1 VGMCQRIRQEV
12 LGRLQCTA
20 RASAPHL
27 LFVRVGKG
35 RGLRIAG
42 GARTEHR
49 AYVGA
54 ELAHARLGVCPR
66 QALRLQQLRG
76 PDARGSL
83 WALEVTRQWATA
95 GAAAQAGSVC
105 WPCRHA
111 AGELCQGGARRAR
124 GGHLRQLGDE
134 PHGVLLAPGA
144 LPPRLPLRSAG
155 PRVPALLAGAP
166 AERGTRSPAAAE
178 AAAPVRVSA
187 GAALVVAVGGRAAS
201 AAAAAARIAS
211 NGRRA
216 VLGGPAAAR
225 AAAARPARTPVGR
238 GPAVLR
244 ARAAA
249 AAALRL
255 RRRGPVVLVG
265 RAALRAAATLAA
277 RAAPRGARVGQ
288 VRGEVGQRRAG
299 VRLGREQRQGLA
311 ARPARAT

>member
-1 VGMCQRIRQEV
+1 MHCS
-12 LGRLQCTA
+12 RLHTPPP
-20 RASAPHL
+20 S
-27 LFVRVGKG
+27 VRVGKG

-42 GARTEHR
+42 GARTKHR
-49 AYVGA
+49 AYVCA
-54 ELAHARLGVCPR
+54 ELAHARLGVRPR
-66 QALRLQQLRG
+66 QALSLQQLRD
-76 PDARGSL
+76 PDARGSF

-95 GAAAQAGSVC
+95 GAAAQARSVC

-187 GAALVVAVGGRAAS
+187 GATLVVAVGGRAAS

-216 VLGGPAAAR
+216 ILGGCAAR
-225 AAAARPARTPVGR
+225 APVGR
-238 GPAVLR
+238 GPVVPR

-249 AAALRL
+249 AAALML
-255 RRRGPVVLVG
+255 RRGGPVVLVG
-265 RAALRAAATLAA
+265 RAGLRGAAALAA

-299 VRLGREQRQGLA
+299 VRLCREQRQGLA